1 VVQQVPQED
10 FMMSEQSTADQQART
25 FARIAGEA
33 WQDQA
38 EYFRSLPEDAWSG
51 PTGCARWTMHHLA
64 GHSVGEAVWFLNLL
78 CGVTQGEAPLPGST
92 WDELKGLPGRD
103 MADRLMEAGR
113 SLPPAVEGASADQLE
128 QTVDMSFAT
137 MPLWRAVGINMLEAV
152 YHNWD
157 ARIGR
162 APDATVPTKWAQ
174 QLATF
179 ATDFVPTVA
188 RHDVDAAGQYL
199 LRVGDGVGPVTLT
212 ADDGRVVLERDESGT
227 ADVTLRLTADQYV
240 RLLGGRLPLDAA
252 IEDGRVSVQGSRE
265 RAVALNRIF
274 AGIAN

>member
-1 VVQQVPQED
+1 
-10 FMMSEQSTADQQART
+10 MMSEQSTADQQART
-25 FARIAGEA
+25 LARIAGEA

-38 EYFRSLPEDAWSG
+38 AFFHSLPEDAWSG
-51 PTGCARWTMHHLA
+51 PTGCAKWTMHDLA

-92 WDELKGLPGRD
+92 WDEFKRLPGRD
-103 MADRLMEAGR
+103 IADRLMEAGR
-113 SLPPAVEGASADQLE
+113 SLPPAVEEAWADQLE
-128 QTVDMSFAT
+128 QTVDMSFAV
-137 MPLWRAVGINMLEAV
+137 MPLWRAVGINMMEAV

-157 ARIGR
+157 GRFGR
-162 APDATVPTKWAQ
+162 APDATIPTEWAQ
-174 QLATF
+174 QLAPF
-179 ATDFVPTVA
+179 ATDFAPAVA
-188 RHDVDAAGQYL
+188 RHGVDAAGRYL

-212 ADDGRVVLERDESGT
+212 AGDGRVVLERDESGT
-227 ADVTLRLTADQYV
+227 PDVTLQLTADQYV

-252 IEDGRVSVQGSRE
+252 SDDGPVSIQGPRD